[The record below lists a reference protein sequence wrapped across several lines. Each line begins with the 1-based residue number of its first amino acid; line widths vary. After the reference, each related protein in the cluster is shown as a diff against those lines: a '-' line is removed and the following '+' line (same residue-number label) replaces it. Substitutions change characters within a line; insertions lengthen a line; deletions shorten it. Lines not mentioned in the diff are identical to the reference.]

1 MANQLLLYRSTWV
14 IICCLVG
21 IVAKP
26 NAALAQKTV
35 RPVILSEQY
44 DALIPRN
51 LLRLLH
57 APEVHDELK
66 MSEAMV
72 KKLEQELFSRI
83 DGAWLRSRNL
93 KPAKEL
99 EALAKLER
107 VAYSWIIKNLDA
119 TQKSRLVQ
127 LEYNSQAF
135 RALLRDDVAK
145 KLSLTDD
152 QRAQYSELAT
162 ATDAAQFEF
171 KKAVYSSTGAT
182 EDDQKALAEKINA
195 ERDGFQEIFQPEQI
209 QAFVALAGEP
219 FDTTALQRIFPMPP
233 ELVDAKHWINSG
245 PVRLSDL
252 RGKVV
257 LLHFYAYQCGN
268 CKANF
273 DIYRRWHNELRSKG
287 VAIIG
292 VQSPELP
299 AERDP
304 AKVKAAAK
312 EHSLDFPIL
321 VDVDKKNWD
330 AYGTT
335 MWPTVFVID
344 QNGYLRKMQMGE
356 LQWKGATYDQDI
368 EKLVDQLLAEQ
379 SPNT

>member
-1 MANQLLLYRSTWV
+1 
-14 IICCLVG
+14 
-21 IVAKP
+21 
-26 NAALAQKTV
+26 
-35 RPVILSEQY
+35 
-44 DALIPRN
+44 
-51 LLRLLH
+51 
-57 APEVHDELK
+57 
-66 MSEAMV
+66 MSDTQV
-72 KKLEQELFSRI
+72 QKLEQELFSRI

-145 KLSLTDD
+145 ELSLTDD
-152 QRAQYSELAT
+152 QRAKYSELAQ
-162 ATDAAQFEF
+162 ATDTAQFEF
-171 KKAVYSSTGAT
+171 KKAVYSSTGAS

-195 ERDGFQEIFQPEQI
+195 ERDGFKEIFQPEQI
-209 QAFVALAGEP
+209 QSFVALTGDT
-219 FDTTALQRIFPMPP
+219 FDTASLERIFPMPP
-233 ELVDAKHWINSG
+233 ELVDAKHWING
-245 PVRLSDL
+245 PVRLKDL

-273 DIYRRWHNELRSKG
+273 DIYRRWHDQLSSKG
-287 VAIIG
+287 VAVVGI
-292 VQSPELP
+292 QSPEVQS
-299 AERDP
+299 ERDP

-312 EHSLDFPIL
+312 EHNLRFPIL
-321 VDVDKKNWD
+321 VDVEKKNWD

-344 QNGYLRKMQMGE
+344 QKGYLRKMQMGE
-356 LQWKGATYDQDI
+356 LQWNGATYDKDI
-368 EKLVDQLLAEQ
+368 EQLVDKLLEEQ
-379 SPNT
+379 ATS